1 MAEEKK
7 ELKNYTRIFNPILEA
22 IVKHRQLNA
31 SDICVFFCIVRLTYG
46 WNKKCDPISRSI
58 LMEMTG
64 LAEPTVKKSIKKLVK
79 QKIIIEYGF
88 DKKSRCKVLGVNKR
102 LGSWGVEGVQLD
114 PVQSDPLRGSNRIP
128 YGGTNRSPEGVQS
141 DPHKRQ
147 FKDSKDNLKKNKKTN
162 FFSPDGYL
170 IKELDDEYGYYHD
183 KDGNVCRAER
193 KKLIQKEVDA

>member
-22 IVKHRQLNA
+22 IVKQRQLNS

-46 WNKKCDPISRSI
+46 WNKKCDPISKSI
-58 LMEMTG
+58 LMMMTG
-64 LAEPTVKKSIKKLVK
+64 LTEPTIKRSVRRLLRLN
-79 QKIIIEYGF
+79 IIIDYGF

-102 LGSWGVEGVQLD
+102 LGSWHVEGVNSD
-114 PVQSDPLRGSNRIP
+114 PVNSDPLRGSTQYR
-128 YGGTNRSPEGVQS
+128 YGGQLSTSEGITA

-147 FKDSKDNLKKNKKTN
+147 SKDSKDNLKKNKKKN